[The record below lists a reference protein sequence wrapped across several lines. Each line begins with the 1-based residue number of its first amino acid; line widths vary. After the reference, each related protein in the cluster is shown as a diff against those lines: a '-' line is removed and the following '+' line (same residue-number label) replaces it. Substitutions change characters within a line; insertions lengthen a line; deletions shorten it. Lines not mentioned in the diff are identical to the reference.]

1 MSGKEIIMLKEN
13 QDVSALCL
21 ETKDRS
27 WVQLHRW
34 MVKESGNDELLIV
47 NLAHTGAWF
56 RKNTGIT

>member
-47 NLAHTGAWF
+47 NLAHTGAW
-56 RKNTGIT
+56 